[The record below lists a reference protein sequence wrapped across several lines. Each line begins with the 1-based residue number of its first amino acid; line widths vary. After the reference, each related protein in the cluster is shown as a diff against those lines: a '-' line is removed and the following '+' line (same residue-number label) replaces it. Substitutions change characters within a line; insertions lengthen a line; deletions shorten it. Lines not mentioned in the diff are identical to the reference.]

1 METAVVC
8 WRSMSF
14 QHSNCEAREWL
25 SSQGCCCSMA
35 TGVSGHSYMPF
46 KVALHPSG
54 EDLGIDLVVWM
65 EAAKQ
70 KKKNHCGLCARI
82 VRFDE
87 ASTPLL
93 SCSISPSWL
102 GMNNWPH
109 SLGPCSLPGEVSA
122 WFVMLWGRVQAPTV
136 QMPGLVFPSTS
147 DHTLVLHL

>member
-1 METAVVC
+1 
-8 WRSMSF
+8 
-14 QHSNCEAREWL
+14 
-25 SSQGCCCSMA
+25 MA

-70 KKKNHCGLCARI
+70 KKKKNHCGVCARI

-93 SCSISPSWL
+93 SCSISPS
-102 GMNNWPH
+102 
-109 SLGPCSLPGEVSA
+109 
-122 WFVMLWGRVQAPTV
+122 
-136 QMPGLVFPSTS
+136 
-147 DHTLVLHL
+147 